1 MCISLQT
8 MGEVESALVD
18 FTKLTNNPLPMLK
31 STFPHLS
38 FVRMSANDIDEP
50 PFRAMDQYNLYLL
63 DAREHCVQLTSD
75 LTNATGLVIAQR

>member
-8 MGEVESALVD
+8 ISEIESALTD
-18 FTKLTNNPLPMLK
+18 FTRLTNNPLPLLK
-31 STFPHLS
+31 NTFPGLS
-38 FVRMSANDIDEP
+38 FVRMSAKDIEEP